1 MLTAQSPTSAAA
13 ATLCREPSPRAI
25 HNGDRGQRDKL
36 SHLTPDFDYVWH
48 RIVAA
53 AQPAGFWIR
62 RFASIVSSSRPV
74 VDTLNHIV
82 LKTYKATKGLRR

>member
-48 RIVAA
+48 RIEYRGYSPGGRVWDWEVAYMV
-53 AQPAGFWIR
+53 
-62 RFASIVSSSRPV
+62 ASFRPGV
-74 VDTLNHIV
+74 GTLSHTV
-82 LKTYKATKGLRR
+82 L